1 LCDEGGMVRENIA
14 RSAVPPEPG
23 RLDVSQVF
31 KKHRRQ
37 IERWASRL
45 GGPLVDCDDV
55 VQDVFMVVH
64 RRLPELRADA
74 ALTSWLYK
82 ITENVAT
89 RRRQRERLRRWIRG
103 MSRDYTEDVAAPG
116 PSAIDEMER
125 REAALEIYAAL
136 DRLDEK
142 YRSVVIL
149 FEIEGFTGEEIAALT
164 GRPLA
169 TVWMHLYRGRQ
180 RFRRHY
186 EKQLAKRQTR

>member
-1 LCDEGGMVRENIA
+1 MVRENIA
-14 RSAVPPEPG
+14 RSAVPSEPG

-45 GGPLVDCDDV
+45 GGPLVDSDVV
-55 VQDVFMVVH
+55 VQDGFMVVH

-74 ALTSWLYK
+74 ALTRWLYK

-116 PSAIDEMER
+116 HST
-125 REAALEIYAAL
+125 
-136 DRLDEK
+136 LDE
-142 YRSVVIL
+142 
-149 FEIEGFTGEEIAALT
+149 IEQREET
-164 GRPLA
+164 
-169 TVWMHLYRGRQ
+169 
-180 RFRRHY
+180 
-186 EKQLAKRQTR
+186 

>member
-1 LCDEGGMVRENIA
+1 MKGGWFAKTSRAPPPRPSQDGSTCRRSSRSTAA
-14 RSAVPPEPG
+14 RS
-23 RLDVSQVF
+23 S
-31 KKHRRQ
+31 
-37 IERWASRL
+37 
-45 GGPLVDCDDV
+45 GGPPGWAARSSIATTWCRTCSWWC
-55 VQDVFMVVH
+55 

-82 ITENVAT
+82 IAENVAT

-103 MSRDYTEDVAAPG
+103 MSRDCPEDVAAPG

-169 TVWMHLYRGRQ
+169 TVWFLLLCGCLL
-180 RFRRHY
+180 FRC
-186 EKQLAKRQTR
+186 LFVFLLVLWLFCC